1 MSLSSRGADEMR
13 RVRSVGFLMKGIRCS
28 YIVGFGNWFRV
39 PNFDTIYVG
48 ARPLDVRGQWYVCGE
63 ALVEPK
69 ISVGRR
75 DGF

>member
-13 RVRSVGFLMKGIRCS
+13 RVRSVGFLTKGIRCS

-48 ARPLDVRGQWYVCGE
+48 AAALGCTRTVEHVWGGIRGAQNICWT
-63 ALVEPK
+63 
-69 ISVGRR
+69 
-75 DGF
+75 